1 MVEFDWGDEVILEDH
16 DGGRPRLK
24 AICVP
29 CQHWCKRTLTD
40 TNKCLWCSWVVQTL
54 SAETAEQ
61 PNAPRLS
68 YFFGGD
74 TGYCGGV
81 FRRVGDAYGPM
92 DLAAIPI
99 GAYGVPAERWFHQPN
114 HMDTDEAVACH
125 CDLRARQSVSIHW
138 VPPTRNQSCRKT
150 GLACCM
156 LHVACCRGT
165 RLFAPK

>member
-125 CDLRARQSVSIHW
+125 CDLRARQSVAIHW
-138 VPPTRNQSCRKT
+138 VPPHTKT
-150 GLACCM
+150 KRSKDRSGM

-165 RLFAPK
+165 RLFVPK